1 MAWRR
6 TFPAMTHT
14 DPGHRATPSTPDNL
28 AIEEKSG
35 YDSPATIPYTVDRE
49 TPASL
54 AIATT
59 VRSSD
64 PRAASSALATAWAA
78 WASVG
83 APWASLP
90 VAKAPEDSQE
100 RGGGA
105 LRLVTTPTLPHAG
118 VSDAADTP
126 KLASVRIIGH
136 NAGVDSLPRVPE
148 TSSQLAASAVAL
160 AELAL
165 ISVPASGAVAFASEV
180 PDPTKGQRRQSYLA
194 LEVLREVLR
203 YDNPKAELSAVIASH
218 PRANRRSDRA
228 RIQAAV
234 LDVLVRLPQDTQLA
248 TKDLME
254 ARDRLTPS
262 EQLLLKPQSYP
273 SVLVRL
279 PDGARCFVE
288 VHPARKRGGERDAW
302 MNRRIARHLI
312 LEPHIDAFGGVLV
325 FCVRTLS
332 VVHVLST
339 SARHAAGGCVV
350 CRQVAA

>member
-1 MAWRR
+1 
-6 TFPAMTHT
+6 MTHA
-14 DPGHRATPSTPDNL
+14 DPGHRPTPRTDDNL

-59 VRSSD
+59 VRPSD
-64 PRAASSALATAWAA
+64 ANAASRAVATAWAA
-78 WASVG
+78 RASTG

-90 VAKAPEDSQE
+90 VVKTPEDSQE

-105 LRLVTTPTLPHAG
+105 LRLVTAPTLPHG
-118 VSDAADTP
+118 SLSDAADTP
-126 KLASVRIIGH
+126 KLANVRIIRH
-136 NAGVDSLPRVPE
+136 NAGVESLPRVPE
-148 TSSQLAASAVAL
+148 TSTQSAASAVAL
-160 AELAL
+160 AEIASV
-165 ISVPASGAVAFASEV
+165 SVPSGGAVAFASDI

-203 YDNPKAELSAVIASH
+203 YDNPKAELSAVIATHS
-218 PRANRRSDRA
+218 RANRRSDRA
-228 RIQAAV
+228 RVQASV

-248 TKDLME
+248 TKDLVE
-254 ARDRLTPS
+254 ARDRLKPS
-262 EQLLLKPQSYP
+262 ERLLIEPQSYP
-273 SVLVRL
+273 SVLARL

-288 VHPARKRGGERDAW
+288 VHPARKRGGDCDAW
-302 MNRRIARHLI
+302 MHRRIAKHLI
-312 LEPHIDAFGGVLV
+312 LEPHIDAFAGVLV

-339 SARHAAGGCVV
+339 SVRHAAGGCAV
-350 CRQVAA
+350 CRQVTP

>member
-1 MAWRR
+1 
-6 TFPAMTHT
+6 MTHT
-14 DPGHRATPSTPDNL
+14 EQGHKTTPRTPDNL

-35 YDSPATIPYTVDRE
+35 YDSPATIPYTVDRD

-59 VRSSD
+59 VRPSD
-64 PRAASSALATAWAA
+64 AKATSRALATAWAA

-83 APWASLP
+83 APEVSLP
-90 VAKAPEDSQE
+90 LGKVPEDSQE

-105 LRLVTTPTLPHAG
+105 LRLVTAPTLPHG
-118 VSDAADTP
+118 GLSNAADTP
-126 KLASVRIIGH
+126 ELADVRIIGH
-136 NAGVDSLPRVPE
+136 NAGVESLPRVPE
-148 TSSQLAASAVAL
+148 TSSQSAASAVAL
-160 AELAL
+160 AGLASV
-165 ISVPASGAVAFASEV
+165 SVPSGGAVAFASEV

-194 LEVLREVLR
+194 LEVVREVLR
-203 YDNPKAELSAVIASH
+203 YDNPKAELAAVIAGH

-234 LDVLVRLPQDTQLA
+234 LDVLVRLPQGTHLA
-248 TKDLME
+248 TKDLVE

-262 EQLLLKPQSYP
+262 ERLLLEPQSYP

-288 VHPARKRGGERDAW
+288 VHPARKRGGESDAW
-302 MNRRIARHLI
+302 MNRRIAKHLI
-312 LEPHIDAFGGVLV
+312 LEPHIEAFAGVLV

-332 VVHVLST
+332 VVHVVST
-339 SARHAAGGCVV
+339 SARHRAGGCIV

>member
-1 MAWRR
+1 
-6 TFPAMTHT
+6 MTHT
-14 DPGHRATPSTPDNL
+14 DAGQRPTPRTDDNL

-54 AIATT
+54 AMATT
-59 VRSSD
+59 VRPS
-64 PRAASSALATAWAA
+64 AAKVASSALATAWAA
-78 WASVG
+78 RASTG

-90 VAKAPEDSQE
+90 VVKAPEDSQE

-105 LRLVTTPTLPHAG
+105 LRLVTAPTLPHKAL
-118 VSDAADTP
+118 SDAADTP
-126 KLASVRIIGH
+126 ELVDVRIIGH
-136 NAGVDSLPRVPE
+136 NAGVESLLRVPE
-148 TSSQLAASAVAL
+148 TSSESAASAAAL

-165 ISVPASGAVAFASEV
+165 VGVPASGAVAFASEV

-203 YDNPKAELSAVIASH
+203 YDNPKAELAAVIAAN

-228 RIQAAV
+228 RVQAAV
-234 LDVLVRLPQDTQLA
+234 LDVLVRLPRDTQLA
-248 TKDLME
+248 TKDLVE
-254 ARDRLTPS
+254 ARARLTPS
-262 EQLLLKPQSYP
+262 ELLLLEPQSYP

-302 MNRRIARHLI
+302 MNRRIAKHLV
-312 LEPHIDAFGGVLV
+312 LEPHIEAFSGVLV

-339 SARHAAGGCVV
+339 SVRHRAGGCIV
-350 CRQVAA
+350 CGQVAA

>member
-1 MAWRR
+1 
-6 TFPAMTHT
+6 MTHAE
-14 DPGHRATPSTPDNL
+14 PGHRPTPRTDDNL

-54 AIATT
+54 AMATT
-59 VRSSD
+59 VRPSD
-64 PRAASSALATAWAA
+64 AKAASRALATAWAA
-78 WASVG
+78 RASTG
-83 APWASLP
+83 ASWASLP
-90 VAKAPEDSQE
+90 VVKAPEDSQE

-105 LRLVTTPTLPHAG
+105 LRLVTAPTLPHRSL
-118 VSDAADTP
+118 SDAADTP
-126 KLASVRIIGH
+126 KLANVRIIGH
-136 NAGVDSLPRVPE
+136 TGVVESLPRVPE
-148 TSSQLAASAVAL
+148 TSIQSAASAAAL
-160 AELAL
+160 AGLAL
-165 ISVPASGAVAFASEV
+165 VDVPASGAVAFASEV

-203 YDNPKAELSAVIASH
+203 YDNPKAEISAVIATHS
-218 PRANRRSDRA
+218 RANRRSDRA
-228 RIQAAV
+228 RIQASV
-234 LDVLVRLPQDTQLA
+234 LDVLVRLPQGTQLA
-248 TKDLME
+248 TKDLVE

-262 EQLLLKPQSYP
+262 GQLLLEPQSYP

-302 MNRRIARHLI
+302 MNRRLAKHLM

-332 VVHVLST
+332 VVHVVST
-339 SARHAAGGCVV
+339 SARHRAGGCVV